1 MILEKNS
8 FRARDCSGN
17 TAKAGALGHRE
28 RQSDRQEATARDHE
42 PHGQRLRSC
51 SGKPD
56 GEHSEPGRPKNYN
69 NFLYSGFYVL
79 KCIHNAYIDYFR
91 KLCLLSN

>member
-1 MILEKNS
+1 MV
-8 FRARDCSGN
+8 FRARDWSGN

-28 RQSDRQEATARDHE
+28 RQSDREEATARDHE

-56 GEHSEPGRPKNYN
+56 GERSEPRRPKKQYDYLLHYEFYFCHIGRHHRQSIWVREN
-69 NFLYSGFYVL
+69 N
-79 KCIHNAYIDYFR
+79 KKKA
-91 KLCLLSN
+91 